1 MKRTR
6 QIVKNEECI
15 IVICSLFFCEKTEKY
30 TKYTYRESKTKYIGK
45 NLQL

>member
-15 IVICSLFFCEKTEKY
+15 IVICSLFFVKRLKSIQNTHTEKV
-30 TKYTYRESKTKYIGK
+30 KTKYIGK

>member
-6 QIVKNEECI
+6 QIVKNKECI
-15 IVICSLFFCEKTEKY
+15 IVICSLFFGEKTEKY
-30 TKYTYRESKTKYIGK
+30 TNIHTNKVKTKYTGK